1 MNDKVILAKS
11 GLTIITICSLI
22 LFLIPYIRT
31 YSELAQLDFPN
42 SDEANATRRQLE
54 SQMIAYALLATTVI
68 GLTWLAKVEGERTH
82 E

>member
-11 GLTIITICSLI
+11 VLTIVTICSLI
-22 LFLIPYIRT
+22 LFLIPYIRA

-54 SQMIAYALLATTVI
+54 SQMIAYTLLTSVVI
-68 GLTWLAKVEGERTH
+68 GLTWLTRIEGEKP
-82 E
+82 